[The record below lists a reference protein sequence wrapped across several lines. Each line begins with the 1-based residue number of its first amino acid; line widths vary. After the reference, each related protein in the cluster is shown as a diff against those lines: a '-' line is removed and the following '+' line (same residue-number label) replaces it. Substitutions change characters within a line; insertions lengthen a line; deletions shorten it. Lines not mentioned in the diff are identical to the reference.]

1 MPIASGE
8 YEGAGADRKGRLA
21 VERWAGDRRTV
32 LLVRPGGYVAWAAG
46 ATDAGVID
54 APLSAHVG

>member
-1 MPIASGE
+1 M

-54 APLSAHVG
+54 AALSAHVG